1 VRYHLLICLLASSC
15 ADSQEPQPSV
25 GLDAGSRNDASTAT
39 DASVVADAGSQA
51 SVDAGLSPPTVWSGP
66 KLTFTKPGFSDPSE
80 PEAQDRLTDRVVL
93 TRGGGNIL
101 YNIAQES
108 SVNRAVSPM
117 GTLWARG
124 TTEALGELSFQ
135 PLKAAANS
143 RLQDVP
149 GESFV
154 LHLTEEN
161 IYIDVTFLSWAV
173 GHDSGGGFSY
183 ERSTPEAN

>member
-1 VRYHLLICLLASSC
+1 MRYHLLITLFTLSC
-15 ADSQEPQPSV
+15 ADSQTPQPPA
-25 GLDAGSRNDASTAT
+25 GLDAGAHT
-39 DASVVADAGSQA
+39 DASAPADASVIADAGLEVPS
-51 SVDAGLSPPTVWSGP
+51 DAGSRPPTIWRGP
-66 KLTFTKPGFSDPSE
+66 KLTFTKPGFAAPSE
-80 PEAQDRLTDRVVL
+80 PEAQDRLSDRVVL

-101 YNIAQES
+101 YNIVQES
-108 SVNRAVSPM
+108 SVNRAVSPR

-135 PLKAAANS
+135 HLKAAASS

-161 IYIDVTFLSWAV
+161 IYIDLTFLSWAV

-183 ERSTPEAN
+183 ERSTPGGN